1 MRISDW
7 SSDVCSSDLYPCY
20 ETAQELDLKRKV
32 LLGRGLPPVYDRG
45 ALALS
50 DEDKAAFEAEGRRPH
65 WRFRLD
71 HDSPIS
77 WVDLIRG
84 EQHFDPR
91 LISDPV
97 IRREDG
103 SWLYMLRSEEHT
115 SELQSPMRMSY
126 AV

>member
-1 MRISDW
+1 M
-7 SSDVCSSDLYPCY
+7 
-20 ETAQELDLKRKV
+20 
-32 LLGRGLPPVYDRG
+32 LGRGVPPVYDRG
-45 ALALS
+45 ERALS

-97 IRREDG
+97 IRSEDG
-103 SWLYMLRSEEHT
+103 TRRSEERRVGKECVRTCRTRWSTYH
-115 SELQSPMRMSY
+115 SHKN
-126 AV
+126 